1 MPGLRDQE
9 RRKSLRL
16 SETARLLCRRV
27 SATSV
32 VFGCLVLV
40 MSVCTWTIGRA
51 AEDPGQRVYDGKCS
65 RCHGPEGRGR
75 GTLGPNLIPFS
86 WSYELALEQIRHPI
100 CEMPPF
106 PESELSDAQVAQIV
120 AYLKTIK
127 E

>member
-1 MPGLRDQE
+1 MLGVFDQE

-16 SETARLLCRRV
+16 SATARLLCRRV
-27 SATSV
+27 SAMRV

-51 AEDPGQRVYDGKCS
+51 AEDPGQGVYDGNCS

-86 WSYELALEQIRHPI
+86 WSDEQALEQIRQPL
-100 CEMPPF
+100 CDMPPF
-106 PESELSDAQVAQIV
+106 RESDLSDAQVAQIV